1 MLSPALLCALV
12 TLSVARSRPH
22 LPAAAFPQ
30 MVELINEAD
39 TTWMAGLNLRHLNIS
54 YVKRLCGTKLNGPK
68 LPEVV
73 HSTEGLKLPD
83 SFDARQQWPNC
94 PTIRQIRDQGSCG
107 SCWVRCTENERH
119 DRGGSGKPV
128 DIFTLCCL

>member
-39 TTWMAGLNLRHLNIS
+39 TTWMVSRHRLTPAVIPLISHFNLRSSSLQAGLNLRHLNIS

-68 LPEVV
+68 LPEV
-73 HSTEGLKLPD
+73 
-83 SFDARQQWPNC
+83 
-94 PTIRQIRDQGSCG
+94 
-107 SCWVRCTENERH
+107 
-119 DRGGSGKPV
+119 
-128 DIFTLCCL
+128 